1 MHEFAHQLDQE
12 TGPANGAP
20 ALRPGQ
26 SAQTWAQVFQRA
38 YDDLIWLANAGEATL
53 IDSYGATAPEE
64 FFAVVTETFFMQ
76 PRALATQHPELYGQ
90 LRLFYRLDPQV
101 W

>member
-1 MHEFAHQLDQE
+1 M
-12 TGPANGAP
+12 
-20 ALRPGQ
+20 
-26 SAQTWAQVFQRA
+26 FQRA
-38 YDDLIWLANAGEATL
+38 YDDLIWLANAGEPTL

-76 PRALATQHPELYGQ
+76 PRALAMQHPELYGQ